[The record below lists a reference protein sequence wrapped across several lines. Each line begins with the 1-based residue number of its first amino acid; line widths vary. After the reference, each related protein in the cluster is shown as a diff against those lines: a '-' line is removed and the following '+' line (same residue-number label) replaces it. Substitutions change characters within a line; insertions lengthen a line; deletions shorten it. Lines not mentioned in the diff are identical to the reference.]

1 MVTQGLAA
9 LVIVF
14 SGFINALTGFGFIIV
29 AAPFLVYLLPPKQ
42 VAATALVL
50 GLIISLVIAYRERAT
65 INLRVAVLMALAA
78 VFGVPLGA
86 AVLNSVSAG
95 TLKILVGAIVIAVTL
110 PMTRGFR
117 LPARRQ
123 QLLSLLSGFLSGVL
137 SGVCGMSGAIAALF
151 FTGYA
156 WEPSHVRPTIAAF
169 NAMTSSVTLAW
180 LFLSGTI
187 GREELWSALLFLPL
201 VLLGLLLSNVLRLR
215 VDRRHFRSL
224 TFLLVLI
231 AGTLALLSGLFEK
244 IR

>member
-29 AAPFLVYLLPPKQ
+29 AAPFLVHLLPPKQ

-95 TLKILVGAIVIAVTL
+95 TLKILVGTIVIAVTL

-156 WEPSHVRPTIAAF
+156 WEPSHVERHPGLAIPIRDHRP
-169 NAMTSSVTLAW
+169 V
-180 LFLSGTI
+180 
-187 GREELWSALLFLPL
+187 
-201 VLLGLLLSNVLRLR
+201 
-215 VDRRHFRSL
+215 
-224 TFLLVLI
+224 
-231 AGTLALLSGLFEK
+231 
-244 IR
+244 